1 MYEIELN
8 QRTSYP
14 FASYVLTIIG
24 VSVSS
29 RKKRGGIGISIA
41 LGLGIIF
48 IYIFAMKVT
57 TVAAMKVGFPAELAV
72 WVPNIL
78 FGGIAYILY
87 RFAQK

>member
-1 MYEIELN
+1 
-8 QRTSYP
+8 
-14 FASYVLTIIG
+14 
-24 VSVSS
+24 
-29 RKKRGGIGISIA
+29 
-41 LGLGIIF
+41 LGIIF

-57 TVAAMKVGFPAELAV
+57 TVAAMKLGFSAELAV